1 MHDKFQNGF
10 RDWVSTRKRTRNL
23 LRELETELSSSRR
36 GPEPREV
43 PANPPPRAGWSP
55 WTVVGI
61 AAAGVLTVG
70 LAPVVAAASAAV
82 TAVNLAQNLRGGG
95 AGAAGGGAIVEVRE
109 SEKINEV
116 QQAIVQDKF
125 ACQGLESDQKLLGN
139 CVVDFAVFCRDHVD
153 SVLSSEVV
161 EDEFRFLLDILRG
174 TNSPGAAENVQVP
187 KLLDEEVNIHDTRV
201 STLMEQLCRSTA
213 NQELSSIT
221 QQILRELREG
231 PNDGEIRTMIM
242 NFIQAK
248 FSEACKS

>member
-1 MHDKFQNGF
+1 M
-10 RDWVSTRKRTRNL
+10 
-23 LRELETELSSSRR
+23 LSSSRR
-36 GPEPREV
+36 GTEQREV
-43 PANPPPRAGWSP
+43 PANPPPGAGWSP
-55 WTVVGI
+55 WTVGGLV
-61 AAAGVLTVG
+61 AAGVLTVG
-70 LAPVVAAASAAV
+70 LAPVIATASAAV
-82 TAVNLAQNLRGGG
+82 AAANLAQNLRGLGAG

-109 SEKINEV
+109 SEKISEV
-116 QQAIVQDKF
+116 QQAIVQDKI
-125 ACQGLESDQKLLGN
+125 ACRDLESDQKLLGN

-187 KLLDEEVNIHDTRV
+187 KLLDEEMNIHDTRV
-201 STLMEQLCRSTA
+201 STLMEQLRRSTA

-231 PNDGEIRTMIM
+231 PNDGKIRTMIM